1 MLGVVLHVVFYLEN
15 LFPFSTV
22 IYRSFGETM
31 SDLKA
36 WMVIALTLWQA
47 VALDKVI
54 HRYAEWQQI
63 KREKLSAIDEIENK

>member
-1 MLGVVLHVVFYLEN
+1 
-15 LFPFSTV
+15 
-22 IYRSFGETM
+22 M